1 MKEMFLLIK
10 YFTWNNYLGQST
22 WGNCLGASY
31 LEDNYPGV
39 IIRGTIIQTT
49 IVRGQFFWRP
59 FSGAIIWGGGN
70 YPGAIILWGNCLR
83 GNFPG
88 GQLPGANFLGGR
100 CPGVNCPGSN
110 CLRDNCPGGN
120 FLEPLHTYNH
130 TINLI

>member
-10 YFTWNNYLGQST
+10 YFTWKNYLGQST

-59 FSGAIIWGGGN
+59 FSGAIIWGGQLSGGN
-70 YPGAIILWGNCLR
+70 YSGGELPPRQFSWGTIAR
-83 GNFPG
+83 GQFSWGPLSG
-88 GQLPGANFLGGR
+88 GQLSGEQLPQGQLSGGQFPR
-100 CPGVNCPGSN
+100 TV
-110 CLRDNCPGGN
+110 
-120 FLEPLHTYNH
+120 TYNH

>member
-10 YFTWNNYLGQST
+10 YFTWKNYLGQST

-59 FSGAIIWGGGN
+59 FSGAIIWGGN
-70 YPGAIILWGNCLR
+70 YPGAIILGGELPPRQFTWGAIAR
-83 GNFPG
+83 GQFSWGPLSG
-88 GQLPGANFLGGR
+88 GQLSGEQLPQGQLSGGQFPR
-100 CPGVNCPGSN
+100 TV
-110 CLRDNCPGGN
+110 
-120 FLEPLHTYNH
+120 TYNH